1 MPIYFSNTQNGIS
14 NLEKIQKYFTRRPFN
29 KVYGQ
34 APRPH
39 YSQRLKSLNLDSIE
53 SHCIKTEL
61 SLLYNLLNDLIDSFF
76 KPTFSSHKPTRFV
89 FQSTVSRTYRNSFFH
104 RSLALWNRFVAPKF
118 DTIPIEHDAFITF
131 LSTNQSKF
139 SFR

>member
-89 FQSTVSRTYRNSFFH
+89 F
-104 RSLALWNRFVAPKF
+104 
-118 DTIPIEHDAFITF
+118 
-131 LSTNQSKF
+131 
-139 SFR
+139 